1 MGAVFEKK
9 MVPFLFSAKGVQS
22 MNQNTKPTERKGTGT
37 TSLPKRYGV
46 SLPQDL
52 SRCDGCPYP
61 QVGFICWSPD
71 GTCMK
76 SDVDAINRRSK
87 GR

>member
-1 MGAVFEKK
+1 
-9 MVPFLFSAKGVQS
+9 
-22 MNQNTKPTERKGTGT
+22 MNQNTKLTERKGAGA

-52 SRCDGCPYP
+52 SHCDGCPYP

-71 GTCMK
+71 GTCMRT
-76 SDVDAINRRSK
+76 DVDAINRRSK

>member
-22 MNQNTKPTERKGTGT
+22 MNQNTKPTERKGAGA
-37 TSLPKRYGV
+37 TSLHKRYGV

-52 SRCDGCPYP
+52 SQFHPKVRLLRKDQVDGKVY
-61 QVGFICWSPD
+61 FWMLSF
-71 GTCMK
+71 
-76 SDVDAINRRSK
+76 
-87 GR
+87 